1 MAGLSDS
8 YGRNP
13 SWCICRL
20 GYECYRRFAAMIDSE
35 AGARRSAKPFAGLD
49 PLLCRAEYVD
59 REDDFADLAFGV
71 LL

>member
-1 MAGLSDS
+1 
-8 YGRNP
+8 
-13 SWCICRL
+13 
-20 GYECYRRFAAMIDSE
+20 MIDSE

-49 PLLCRAEYVD
+49 LLLCRAEYVD